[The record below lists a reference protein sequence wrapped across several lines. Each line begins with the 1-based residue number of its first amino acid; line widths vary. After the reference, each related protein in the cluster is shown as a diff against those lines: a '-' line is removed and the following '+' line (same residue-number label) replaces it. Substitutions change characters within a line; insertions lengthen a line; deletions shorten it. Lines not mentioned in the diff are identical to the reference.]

1 LSAIPTPHIF
11 DNEQAVIATGSDA
24 PGGYQVYYHYYSSC
38 RDNQEDWTAVIESG
52 KAIGEIAQAADY
64 VKHYG

>member
-1 LSAIPTPHIF
+1 
-11 DNEQAVIATGSDA
+11 VIATGSDA

-52 KAIGEIAQAADY
+52 KAIGEIAQAAGH
-64 VKHYG
+64 VKNYE